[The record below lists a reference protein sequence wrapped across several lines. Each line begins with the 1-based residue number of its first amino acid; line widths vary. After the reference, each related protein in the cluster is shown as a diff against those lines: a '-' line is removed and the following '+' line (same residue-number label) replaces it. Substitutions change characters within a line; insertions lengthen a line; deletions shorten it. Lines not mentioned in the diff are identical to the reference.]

1 MIVQVGLLM
10 VTHIYRTRFSRWA
23 VTESSFVPQAETS
36 LSIPGFGPSQIWM
49 GRNIS
54 VAEEDSKLILV
65 TEDRI
70 LYELNLSCLKFNEGT
85 LALSQSRNLAQH
97 PYCQR
102 QFQISSDGHRL
113 VAYFTIC
120 PQWSDYTTSERGS
133 ETSKSQNLSKTRIE
147 LRFVN
152 LAGTTN
158 LIQQVELEYVDLG
171 TAPDHE
177 HVVTFSPD
185 LSMMQAGTYIFD
197 LLAPGHPSLSLPDF
211 LLSLLRFGK
220 GFRLSFSSCNDYLI
234 VIEGQKAR
242 AEYTPATFGLFRI
255 SRSVG
260 RVERIVMIGLEDLV
274 AYAISAA
281 FHPTLPLLLLVCRTR
296 RAKDIDDISIAIKA
310 MEIDLK
316 EHRQVQVAIPE
327 HRIDGFKQ

>member
-1 MIVQVGLLM
+1 M
-10 VTHIYRTRFSRWA
+10 
-23 VTESSFVPQAETS
+23 
-36 LSIPGFGPSQIWM
+36 
-49 GRNIS
+49 
-54 VAEEDSKLILV
+54 AEEDSKLVLV

-70 LYELNLSCLKFNEGT
+70 LYELDLSCLTFNEGT
-85 LALSQSRNLAQH
+85 LAPSQSRNLAQH

-113 VAYFTIC
+113 VTYYTTC
-120 PQWSDYTTSERGS
+120 PQWSDYTTSGRGN

-152 LAGTTN
+152 LAGTTD

-171 TAPDHE
+171 TASHHE

-185 LSMMQAGTYIFD
+185 LSMMHAGTYIFD
-197 LLAPGHPSLSLPDF
+197 LLAPGHPSLSLPN
-211 LLSLLRFGK
+211 SLFRMLRFGK

-234 VIEGQKAR
+234 VVEG
-242 AEYTPATFGLFRI
+242 EITTVEDTPATFGLFRI
-255 SRSVG
+255 TRSVG

-281 FHPTLPLLLLVCRTR
+281 FHPMLPLLLLVCITR

-310 MEIDLK
+310 MEIDLQ
-316 EHRQVQVAIPE
+316 EHKPFQLAIPE
-327 HRIDGFKQ
+327 HHIDMSEE